1 MREGQRGK
9 EISKNIMAE
18 IDEEV
23 VKEIAEPKKRRRRTP
38 PNVTKVETINP
49 GDLSSED
56 YDIMKVAN
64 LDVGPKDKE
73 DK

>member
-23 VKEIAEPKKRRRRTP
+23 VKEITEQKKRRRTP
-38 PNVTKVETINP
+38 PNVAEVEEINP
-49 GDLSSED
+49 TDLSSED
-56 YDIMKVAN
+56 YEIMKVAN
-64 LDVGPKDKE
+64 LDVGPKEKE

>member
-23 VKEIAEPKKRRRRTP
+23 VKGIIEQQIRIP
-38 PNVTKVETINP
+38 PNAAQVEAIHP
-49 GDLSSED
+49 SDLSSED
-56 YDIMKVAN
+56 YENMKVAN
-64 LDVGPKDKE
+64 LDVDPKGKE
-73 DK
+73 EKEG